1 MTLMREIRCCL
12 FAAVATVAA
21 VNAQA
26 PRATIEGDVTD
37 QSGAALPDVTITIL
51 NTSTGVVTTTKTD
64 SAGHFYVPYLNP
76 GVIYRVSGEKQGF
89 QRVVAEN
96 VQTVVNEVT
105 RVRLALR
112 VGSLT
117 QEVTV
122 SAVTPVLT
130 TANATL
136 GGVVDNQKLREL
148 PLKGRNPYSLV
159 ALVPGVR
166 PSAGLN
172 DLPVDQIST
181 AYASINGARANQN
194 EYLLDGAPNSAP
206 AQNQPVVFPSADV
219 VEEFKVDT
227 SGYSAEFGRAGGGV
241 FNVVTKSGGSQFR
254 GDIYEFFRND
264 KLDAKNFFAGLGD
277 LKPKYRF
284 NQFGASLGG
293 PVIFPKLYDG
303 RKRGTFFFI
312 NYEGARVVQGVTYTA
327 TVPTD
332 RQRQGDFSQTFN
344 NKGQLIQIFDP
355 GSTQSDP
362 NHPGKYIRDPFLGNI
377 IPPDQIDTVAK
388 QLLQFIPLPNA
399 RGDPITG
406 VNNFVSAEAQF
417 IQKDTG
423 MIRIDHAISAN
434 QKIFG
439 RLSWDD
445 TPQIRA
451 NVFGN
456 VGSPSFGPQVFN
468 RRGFIFDDVLT
479 ITPTLI
485 LDWHYSF
492 SRLTNVRTPRSFG
505 FDIASVGFPENLA
518 AQIGPP
524 SLPAITVSGMGGSFS
539 IANQGTAALLGG
551 NDFIRFGMDTH
562 AWQGAIS
569 KVKGRH
575 TIKSGAEFRLMR
587 FNTTQH
593 GDTANNFTFGAGF
606 TQGPDPNTA
615 SQTAGFG
622 FASFLLGTGGGA
634 ISIVPHLAL
643 QQLYTGV
650 FVSDNIRATRKL
662 TLNVGLRYD
671 YESPRTDRFDQLSN
685 FDANAALPLP
695 GLSLRGGLT
704 FVGVNG
710 SPRGQWNPE
719 RSNVSPRVDFA
730 YAVFPRTVVRGG
742 FGLFYAATTGVGAD
756 AAAFGVS
763 GFGADTTF
771 FGSRD
776 GGLTPFR
783 FLRDP
788 YPDGINQPT
797 GSRLGAMTLLGQ
809 SIQFVDRNLH
819 TPYAEDWNFSVQRE
833 LPGNTLVQAAYTG
846 SRGIHLF
853 APMEWNQL
861 PDEDLKLG
869 TQLQVLVDNPFY
881 GQIMAGPLSSAQVSR
896 AQLLR
901 PFPQFTGVSPVNST
915 RGAST
920 YHAFEVQAEK
930 RMGRGVSFTAAYTFS
945 KLIDD
950 VNSGFAGESL
960 SGGGGVQDYNN
971 LRAERSVSNIDQ
983 PQRFVASY
991 LWQLPFGP
999 GRRFAGSS
1007 GGFAGRIVGGW
1018 QIGGLLTIASGPPL
1032 GVTCATN
1039 NTHSEGGGCRP
1050 NLVGDPRLDGDQP
1063 TIGHFFNTSAFAQP
1077 DAFTFGNAG
1086 RFIPSLRGDGT
1097 KNFDFSLSKTTPLT
1111 EHTKLEFR
1119 GEFFNLFNRPQFAP
1133 PNTSFAP
1140 TNAKFGTVSSQ
1151 ANLPRDIQLAMKLY
1165 F

>member
-1 MTLMREIRCCL
+1 MTLIRAIRCCVL
-12 FAAVATVAA
+12 AAIATVASA
-21 VNAQA
+21 NAQA

-51 NTSTGVVTTTKTD
+51 NTSTGGVTTTKTD
-64 SAGHFYVPYLNP
+64 STGHFYVPYLNP
-76 GVIYRVSGEKQGF
+76 GVYRVTAEKQGF
-89 QRVVAEN
+89 QRVIAEN
-96 VQTVVNEVT
+96 VQTAVNEVT
-105 RVRLALR
+105 RVDLALR
-112 VGSLT
+112 VGPLT

-122 SAVTPVLT
+122 NAITPVLT

-206 AQNQPVVFPSADV
+206 AQNQPVVFPSADA

-241 FNVVTKSGGSQFR
+241 FNVVTKSGGSQFH

-293 PVIFPKLYDG
+293 PVMVPKVYDG
-303 RKRGTFFFI
+303 RKKGTFFFI
-312 NYEGARVVQGVTYTA
+312 NYEGARVVQGVTFTA
-327 TVPTD
+327 TVPTEQ
-332 RQRQGDFSQTFN
+332 QREGDFSQTFN

-355 GSTQSDP
+355 RTTRADP
-362 NHPGKYIRDPFLGNI
+362 SHPGKFIRDPFLGNV
-377 IPPDQIDTVAK
+377 IPQDQIDPVAK
-388 QLLQFIPLPNA
+388 QLLQFVPLPNA
-399 RGDPITG
+399 TG
-406 VNNFVSAEAQF
+406 VNNFVSAQAQF

-423 MIRIDHAISAN
+423 MLRIDHAISTN

-445 TPQIRA
+445 TPQTRA

-492 SRLTNVRTPRSFG
+492 SRLTNVRKARSFG
-505 FDIASVGFPENLA
+505 FDIARVGFPDNLA
-518 AQIGPP
+518 AQIGLPT
-524 SLPAITVSGMGGSFS
+524 LPAITVSGMGGSFS
-539 IANQGTAALLGG
+539 IPNQGTATLLGV
-551 NDFIRFGMDTH
+551 NDFIKFGMDTH
-562 AWQGAIS
+562 AWQGAIT

-575 TIKSGAEFRLMR
+575 TIKSGAEFRLIR

-593 GDTANNFTFGAGF
+593 GDSANNFTFGAGF
-606 TQGPDPNTA
+606 TQGPDPNMA

-622 FASFLLGTGGGA
+622 FASFLLGTGSGS
-634 ISIVPHLAL
+634 IQIVPHLAL

-671 YESPRTDRFDQLSN
+671 YESPRTDRFNQLSN
-685 FDANAALPLP
+685 FDGNAALQIP
-695 GLSLRGGLT
+695 GLALKGGLT
-704 FVGVNG
+704 FAGVNG

-719 RSNVSPRVDFA
+719 RGNVSPRVGFA
-730 YAVFPRTVVRGG
+730 YEVLSRTVVRGG
-742 FGLFYAATTGVGAD
+742 FGLFYGATTGVGAD

-771 FGSRD
+771 VGSLE
-776 GGLTPFR
+776 GVTPFR
-783 FLRDP
+783 YLRNP

-797 GSRLGAMTLLGQ
+797 GSSLGVMTLLGQ
-809 SIQFVDRNLH
+809 GIQFVDRNLH

-833 LPGNTLVQAAYTG
+833 LPGNTLLQAAYTG

-853 APMEWNQL
+853 GPMEWNQL
-861 PDEDLKLG
+861 PDEDLKMG

-881 GQIMAGPLSSAQVSR
+881 GQVMTGPLSSAKVSR

-901 PFPQFTGVSPVNST
+901 SFPQFTGVSPVNST

-920 YHAFEVQAEK
+920 YHALQLQAEK
-930 RMGRGVSFTAAYTFS
+930 RMGHGMSFTAAYTFS

-950 VNSGFAGESL
+950 ANSNFAGEAL
-960 SGGGGVQDYNN
+960 SGGGGVQDFNN
-971 LRAERSVSNIDQ
+971 LRAERSISNIDQ

-999 GRRFAGSS
+999 GKRFAGGS
-1007 GGFAGRIVGGW
+1007 GGLAGRIVGGW
-1018 QIGGLLTIASGPPL
+1018 QVGWLLTIASGPPL
-1032 GVTCATN
+1032 SVTCATN

-1050 NLVGDPRLDGDQP
+1050 NLVGDPRLDPGVR
-1063 TIGHFFNTSAFAQP
+1063 TVERFFDTSAFAQP

-1086 RFIPSLRGDGT
+1086 RFIPYLRGDGT
-1097 KNFDFSLSKTTPLT
+1097 RNVDFSLLKTTQLT
-1111 EHTKLEFR
+1111 ERSKLEFR
-1119 GEFFNLFNRPQFAP
+1119 GEFFNLFNRPQFGP

-1140 TNAKFGTVSSQ
+1140 TNTKFGTVSSQ